1 MANERRFKGYA
12 LLIATFLLGV
22 ATGGGASYASM
33 QRHYA
38 RMFRDRP
45 DMLESRRLGA
55 LARRLDLDDSQRDRV
70 SAIMEKYSDDR
81 RALTRD
87 MFARCGEKMKAA
99 QDALDNDVR
108 RTLRPDQMSRY
119 DALVK
124 ERREHFGFGRP

>member
-1 MANERRFKGYA
+1 MANERKFKGYA

-45 DMLESRRLGA
+45 EMLESRRLGA

-70 SAIMEKYSDDR
+70 RAIMEKYSDDR

-108 RTLRPDQMSRY
+108 RTLRPDQVSRY
-119 DALVK
+119 DALAK

>member
-45 DMLESRRLGA
+45 EMLESRRLGA

-70 SAIMEKYSDDR
+70 RAIMEKYSDDR

-108 RTLRPDQMSRY
+108 RTLRPDQVSRY
-119 DALVK
+119 DALAK
-124 ERREHFGFGRP
+124 ERREHFGLGRP

>member
-45 DMLESRRLGA
+45 DMFESRRLGA

-70 SAIMEKYSDDR
+70 RAIMEKYSDDR

-108 RTLRPDQMSRY
+108 RTLRPDQVSRY
-119 DALVK
+119 DALAK

>member
-12 LLIATFLLGV
+12 LLVATFLLGV

>member
-1 MANERRFKGYA
+1 MANDRRLKGYA

-22 ATGGGASYASM
+22 VTGGGASYASM

-45 DMLESRRLGA
+45 EMLEGRRLGA

-70 SAIMEKYSDDR
+70 RAIMERYSDDR

-99 QDALDNDVR
+99 QDALDDDIR
-108 RTLRPDQMSRY
+108 RTLRPDQVSRY
-119 DALVK
+119 ETLAK
-124 ERREHFGFGRP
+124 ERREHFGLGRP